1 MFKINSETKQ
11 VNLTRGD
18 IASFKIKAMNDDG
31 TYYQF
36 KTGDVIT
43 LAIYEKKNLENTKL
57 KKGVIVAEPSEDVIL
72 NLTSEDTKLDELTNK
87 PIEYWYEITL
97 KNTNS
102 NDEQTIIGYDENGAK
117 IFKLYP
123 EGE

>member
-1 MFKINSETKQ
+1 MLKIDSSTKQ
-11 VNLTRGD
+11 INLTRGD

-36 KTGDVIT
+36 NTGDVIT
-43 LAIYEKKNLENTKL
+43 LAVYEKKNLENVKL
-57 KKGVIVAEPSEDVIL
+57 KKGVIIVEPSENAIL
-72 NLTSEDTKLDELTNK
+72 NLTSEETKLDNLINK

>member
-1 MFKINSETKQ
+1 MLKINQETKQ
-11 VNLTRGD
+11 IDLTRGD

-36 KTGDVIT
+36 KTDDVIT

-57 KKGVIVAEPSEDVIL
+57 KRSAIVAEPSEDVIL

-97 KNTNS
+97 KKTNS
-102 NDEQTIIGYDENGAK
+102 NNEQTIIGYDEQGAK